1 MKTCVQLPLLDRCTS
16 HTHHIIL
23 FQDISKIG
31 LRKLRSSISVIPQS
45 PVLFGGGCT
54 LRENLDPFQTVSDES
69 IYEALLQVSMYGV
82 VKSLPEALDT
92 IVAENGSNFSVGQKQ
107 LLCLARAILR
117 KSKVLILD
125 EASANV
131 DSSTDELLQ
140 TAVANSFADATII
153 AVAHRLDTL
162 IDYDK
167 IVVLD
172 HGQIVEMGTHDE
184 LLAER
189 GRYFNL
195 YTMQWAAQ
203 QPTVSLN

>member
-1 MKTCVQLPLLDRCTS
+1 M
-16 HTHHIIL
+16 
-23 FQDISKIG
+23 
-31 LRKLRSSISVIPQS
+31 
-45 PVLFGGGCT
+45 LFGGGCT
-54 LRENLDPFQTVSDES
+54 LRENLDPFQTVPDEF
-69 IYEALLQVSMYGV
+69 IYEALLQVSMYEV
-82 VKSLPEALDT
+82 VKLLPDELDT
-92 IVAENGSNFSVGQKQ
+92 IVAENGGNFSVGQRQ

-140 TAVANSFADATII
+140 TAVAESFVGATII

-172 HGQIVEMGTHDE
+172 NGGLVEHGSPKELIEREGAFASMVDETGDEMSAM
-184 LLAER
+184 LRARAL
-189 GRYFNL
+189 
-195 YTMQWAAQ
+195 Q
-203 QPTVSLN
+203 QG

>member
-1 MKTCVQLPLLDRCTS
+1 M
-16 HTHHIIL
+16 
-23 FQDISKIG
+23 QDISKLG
-31 LRKLRSSISVIPQS
+31 LRKLRSSISVIPQT

-54 LRENLDPFQTVSDES
+54 LRENLDPFQSVSDES

-82 VKSLPEALDT
+82 VKNLPRELDT
-92 IVAENGSNFSVGQKQ
+92 VVAENGSNFSVGQRQ

-125 EASANV
+125 EPTASV

-140 TAVANSFADATII
+140 RAVADSFHGATII

-172 HGQIVEMGTHDE
+172 NGALVEYGSPKE
-184 LLAER
+184 LIER
-189 GRYFNL
+189 GNGGAFASMVNE
-195 YTMQWAAQ
+195 TGEDMAAMLRARALQ
-203 QPTVSLN
+203 GR